1 MTLPDDSSSPRTHA
15 SASVRVRS
23 GRDVAYNLI
32 DLDTGVLYLDTTPV
46 ACLDRR
52 AHGGSRP
59 DGSRPDGTPLGRAS

>member
-52 AHGGSRP
+52 AH
-59 DGSRPDGTPLGRAS
+59 DGIRPDGTPLGRAS